1 MADDRGPAGEPGSR
15 GASGASGPAPLLILA
30 HGDSWERRFQ
40 VTSLAASA
48 AAAGQP
54 VEIALFFRALAAW
67 AGNRWDLPEP
77 DPPVTLDRLDALD
90 LPPLTSMLAPGRER
104 GLVRLYACSAST
116 RILGLETA
124 TVQGAVDALVGWPTF
139 HRMVRRAERVVTL

>member
-1 MADDRGPAGEPGSR
+1 MADDAEPAGDPGSR
-15 GASGASGPAPLLILA
+15 APGDRAPAPLLILA
-30 HGDSWERRFQ
+30 HSDSWERRFQ

-54 VEIALFFRALAAW
+54 VDVALFFRALAAW
-67 AGNRWDLPEP
+67 VGNRWDLPEP

-90 LPPLTSMLAPGRER
+90 LPPLSSMLAPGRER

-116 RILGLETA
+116 RILGLGA
-124 TVQGAVDALVGWPTF
+124 ASVQEAVDAVVGWPSF